1 MRTAGMVVLLLQS
14 CPTPVA
20 ISCRPTR
27 TEGPRRSGPCGTA
40 WCRETMRRPGP
51 TWLSTWLPIASTACA
66 ALGNTRR
73 SVTRVASDE
82 ASENPWDLARLERA
96 TPLASCSGNQLTNAR
111 NLILERINRGSSL
124 IDSTS
129 AGVSLRPCAAK
140 FQAVQ
145 IRASPVST
153 RCRAASVPLDS
164 E

>member
-96 TPLASCSGNQLTNAR
+96 TPLSSDQCPQ
-111 NLILERINRGSSL
+111 LILERINRRSSL
-124 IDSTS
+124 ISDSTS